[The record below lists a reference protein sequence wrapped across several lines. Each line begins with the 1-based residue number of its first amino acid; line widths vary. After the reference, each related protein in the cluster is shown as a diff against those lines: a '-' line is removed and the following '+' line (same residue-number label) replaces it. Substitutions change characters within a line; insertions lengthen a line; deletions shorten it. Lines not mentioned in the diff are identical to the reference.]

1 MTKSRKVIW
10 ILGSIISMLIAII
23 TKGYFRSNK
32 IVLINPVSEVAMQ
45 NMFLTMT
52 ENCLQILNYRL
63 KTPAKCRIML

>member
-32 IVLINPVSEVAMQ
+32 IVLINPVSEVSML
-45 NMFLTMT
+45 NIFLTTT
-52 ENCLQILNYRL
+52 E
-63 KTPAKCRIML
+63 T